1 MGRPPTPRADELGR
15 GSHVC
20 WPYRSA
26 DAHNAFLTEFFTAGA
41 RANERL
47 LYLAPPEQI
56 PTTCESL
63 SESGLD
69 IGTLMWRGAFSVG
82 DVTEAYFSGGSLQPE
97 VRLAG
102 QAALVQQALDDGFAG
117 LRVCSEIAPLLAHR
131 GLGEEWCGYELRAD
145 ILIAGLPSV
154 VVCACDVRQADEAV
168 VSDVAAVHSVAAG
181 AALESPSPFRLHAAP
196 GGLALSGEVD
206 ASSAERLGHWLRGAL
221 ADLAE
226 PVVDVAGLEFVDA
239 AGMWALL
246 DSAHAH
252 RDGLDLRGTS
262 PQFRRVW
269 SVCGYDT
276 IGSVRLN

>member
-1 MGRPPTPRADELGR
+1 VGRPPTPRADELGR

-26 DAHNAFLTEFFTAGA
+26 DAHVTFLTEFFAAGME
-41 RANERL
+41 ANERL

-56 PTTCESL
+56 QTTCDSL
-63 SESGLD
+63 AGAGLD
-69 IGTLMWRGAFSVG
+69 LGTLMWRGAFSVG
-82 DVTEAYFSGGSLQPE
+82 DVTEAYLSGGSLQPE

-102 QAALVQQALDDGFAG
+102 QAVLVQQALDDGFAG
-117 LRVCSEIAPLLAHR
+117 LRVCSEIAPLLAH
-131 GLGEEWCGYELRAD
+131 GGAGEEWCGYELRAD
-145 ILIAGLPSV
+145 VLIAGLPSV

-168 VSDVAAVHSVAAG
+168 VSDVAAVHSMAAG
-181 AALESPSPFRLHAAP
+181 VALRSPSPFRLHAAP

-262 PQFRRVW
+262 PHFRRVW